1 MQLIF
6 QNKIRESDE
15 VVIEERDRDMSA
27 NYSDTDNILKKNK
40 STPVQHH
47 TLSLDS
53 FKRRSF

>member
-40 STPVQHH
+40 STPV
-47 TLSLDS
+47 
-53 FKRRSF
+53 